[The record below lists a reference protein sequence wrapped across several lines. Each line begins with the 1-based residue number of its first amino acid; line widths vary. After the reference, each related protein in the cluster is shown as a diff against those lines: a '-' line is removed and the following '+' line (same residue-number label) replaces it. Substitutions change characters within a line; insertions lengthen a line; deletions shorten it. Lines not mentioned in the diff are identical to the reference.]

1 MLRHAR
7 VWIAILLS
15 FFISFI
21 STACM
26 KNTQQ
31 VRERYPCSVFGAIIR
46 NELQHLN
53 SLKSLSNF
61 QEDEVIQMQEI
72 YIPGTF
78 SCELLGVGSHKLQ
91 HEVLRLLSAWWK
103 IIVHIHSVFGW
114 LLLTTNKSIL
124 FECTEGK
131 TQCCCRVVAA
141 CAMLPHLP
149 GLRAGAARGKQVVLQ
164 GGFTDRVTLLLCV

>member
-1 MLRHAR
+1 
-7 VWIAILLS
+7 
-15 FFISFI
+15 
-21 STACM
+21 M

-78 SCELLGVGSHKLQ
+78 SCELLGVGLHP
-91 HEVLRLLSAWWK
+91 ANY
-103 IIVHIHSVFGW
+103 SV
-114 LLLTTNKSIL
+114 KY
-124 FECTEGK
+124 
-131 TQCCCRVVAA
+131 
-141 CAMLPHLP
+141 
-149 GLRAGAARGKQVVLQ
+149 
-164 GGFTDRVTLLLCV
+164 